1 MTEQFDEKLLDD
13 HIGCFGNFNQQD
25 PICTRL
31 CALSLRCA
39 IEGDQQARIEI
50 LEDLVASDGMIL
62 KIQ

>member
-1 MTEQFDEKLLDD
+1 MKKKPDETLLDD
-13 HIGCFGNFNQQD
+13 HVGCFGNFNNHD

-39 IEGDQQARIEI
+39 IEGDQQTRIEI
-50 LEDLVASDGMIL
+50 LEDLVSSDVMFL